1 MTAVLTVA
9 EVRAQVSAIGDAY
22 ANSGNSERAHGEVD
36 ALHRDVLRLI
46 AGGAQDPAALAC
58 AALETSGIAARRW
71 SG

>member
-1 MTAVLTVA
+1 MTTILTLA

-22 ANSGNSERAHGEVD
+22 ATNGDSERTHGEVD
-36 ALHRDVLRLI
+36 RLHCDVLRLI

-58 AALETSGIAARRW
+58 AALETSGIAARMW